1 MKKAEATRM
10 AILEKAFDLIY
21 KQGYQA
27 TSIDDI
33 IATTQVT
40 KGAFFYH
47 FKNKDEMG
55 LAVINEVMY
64 NGMYKQMMETQAQ
77 SSNPLDSIYTMFKNL
92 LLLNPYMQVKYGC
105 PANNFMQELA
115 PVNAEFNAA
124 LLKLVEEWHNGLE
137 NSIKVAKAKGLV
149 RKNVNPKQVAY
160 FVMAGY
166 GGIRNLG
173 KVYNNTNCYTAYLK
187 ELKNYLNSLQ

>member
-33 IATTQVT
+33 IATTRLT

-55 LAVINEVMY
+55 IAVINEVMY
-64 NGMYKQMMETQAQ
+64 NGMYKQ
-77 SSNPLDSIYTMFKNL
+77 
-92 LLLNPYMQVKYGC
+92 
-105 PANNFMQELA
+105 
-115 PVNAEFNAA
+115 
-124 LLKLVEEWHNGLE
+124 
-137 NSIKVAKAKGLV
+137 
-149 RKNVNPKQVAY
+149 
-160 FVMAGY
+160 
-166 GGIRNLG
+166 
-173 KVYNNTNCYTAYLK
+173 
-187 ELKNYLNSLQ
+187 